1 MSVDGKS
8 MRALFQT
15 VPSQDSTSAT
25 TLGTHSTVEAFEA
38 SDEIPTVPLA
48 SAGVAIGKLEKFKG
62 WTWEDLARHVEALIV
77 ACEKGGMRNT
87 DTGRVALNGL
97 NDCLTRVKYTSNSGV
112 ELKDLFQSKPAEADS
127 AMADARNVMTDLLDT
142 ADKVL
147 NESKEHPSLQRQ
159 PIWKAAA
166 TVVVGL
172 LLTAGFAALS
182 FLTFGASTLIAALAF
197 GAIIAVGVSG
207 STLGG
212 AYHHFERKNAEFVD
226 LMRHAV
232 PDLRAAFVAVPREES
247 DHVQM
252 NNDAGNGSSVQQPVV
267 ISTGDDGHNSGNTV
281 LTGVDG
287 EDVVNTE
294 VPQPQ
299 PESQIFESINLNSFN
314 FGDLDEAPE
323 SSDGKKGD
331 NQPV

>member
-1 MSVDGKS
+1 MTLKS
-8 MRALFQT
+8 PRKR
-15 VPSQDSTSAT
+15 VKST
-25 TLGTHSTVEAFEA
+25 
-38 SDEIPTVPLA
+38 LA

-87 DTGRVALNGL
+87 DTGSVALNGL

-112 ELKDLFQSKPAEADS
+112 ELKDLFQSEPAEADGAMAGS
-127 AMADARNVMTDLLDT
+127 AMADAQNVMTDLLDT

-147 NESKEHPSLQRQ
+147 KESKECPSLQRQ

-182 FLTFGASTLIAALAF
+182 FITFGASTLIAALAF

-281 LTGVDG
+281 LTGVDV

-299 PESQIFESINLNSFN
+299 PDSQTFVSINLDSFN
-314 FGDLDEAPE
+314 LDDLDPAFE
-323 SSDGKKGD
+323 SSDGKKGG
-331 NQPV
+331 NPPV